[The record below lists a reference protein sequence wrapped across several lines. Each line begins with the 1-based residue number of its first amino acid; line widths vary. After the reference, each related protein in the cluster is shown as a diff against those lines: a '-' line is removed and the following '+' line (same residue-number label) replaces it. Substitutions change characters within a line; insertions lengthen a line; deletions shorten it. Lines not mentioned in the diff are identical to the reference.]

1 MTEEKVIITS
11 DRTDCEETA
20 VSDDKVGRDEE
31 KAVIEEGKAVIEEE
45 KAVIEEGKAEEV
57 CTESEKNAEN
67 DDKRGKQAMSLD
79 PDVFFAAYFK
89 AVEKSDKLKKQLEE
103 LKNEASFSELL
114 KKPENVEIAAS
125 DAVVEK
131 KVIENYLK
139 KIAKGRA
146 VEVVGG
152 NVGVTAVSEN
162 VAPRTLKEAK
172 AMAETLFGR

>member
-1 MTEEKVIITS
+1 
-11 DRTDCEETA
+11 
-20 VSDDKVGRDEE
+20 
-31 KAVIEEGKAVIEEE
+31 
-45 KAVIEEGKAEEV
+45 
-57 CTESEKNAEN
+57 
-67 DDKRGKQAMSLD
+67 MSLD

-103 LKNEASFSELL
+103 LKNEANFSEML
-114 KKPENVEIAAS
+114 KKPENALIAAS

-162 VAPRTLKEAK
+162 VVPRSLKEAK